1 LLERGPEAPT
11 LRPTVKLEGYEGALR
26 AASQPSGVAKRFGPS
41 RTSLETRSSAV
52 RKGIFE
58 APRQSGVLISLI
70 CTEDSAMNIRP
81 LQDRVVLKRDDPQQR
96 SPGGILIPATAGE
109 KPTEG
114 RVVAVGQGKVLA
126 NGKVRPTDLKAGDRV
141 LFGKYSGTEV
151 KLNGEE
157 LIVAREEDI
166 MAVVEEA

>member
-1 LLERGPEAPT
+1 
-11 LRPTVKLEGYEGALR
+11 
-26 AASQPSGVAKRFGPS
+26 
-41 RTSLETRSSAV
+41 
-52 RKGIFE
+52 
-58 APRQSGVLISLI
+58 
-70 CTEDSAMNIRP
+70 MNIRP
-81 LQDRVVLKRDDPQQR
+81 LQDRFVLKRHAPQER
-96 SPGGILIPATAGE
+96 SPGGVPMPATAGE

-114 RVVAVGQGKVLA
+114 RAVAVGQGKVLA